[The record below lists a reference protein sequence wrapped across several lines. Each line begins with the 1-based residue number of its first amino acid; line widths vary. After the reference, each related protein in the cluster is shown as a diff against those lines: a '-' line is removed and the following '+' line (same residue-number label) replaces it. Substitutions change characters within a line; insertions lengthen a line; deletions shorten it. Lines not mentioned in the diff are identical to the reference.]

1 MKGVVEIPLFFVI
14 PFTMSAIEISYMKKD
29 LIYGKYFL

>member
-14 PFTMSAIEISYMKKD
+14 PFTMSALELSFKKK
-29 LIYGKYFL
+29 IYIWQV